1 MNNLKD
7 VLDRMDH
14 VEEKNGVYWA
24 NCPCHNDMMQSVMV
38 TTDNGRLEMACSVCG
53 AGTRQ
58 IMDALYHPKK
68 DDVHDECGNMFKRLN
83 EFKEEQANWFVPGWI
98 PEGQITLL
106 AANGGLGK
114 TTLWTD
120 IVASASA
127 GKRCILDPK
136 DHQREPVVAAFF
148 SAEDSVSKVLLRKL
162 VDAGANLDNIVT
174 MDLVEDKKGLLRNF
188 KFGSAELERF
198 VCEHRPKIC
207 VFDPIQA
214 FLPSKV
220 NMGSRNEMRDCLAP
234 LIALGEK
241 TGTTFLLVCHTNK
254 RKSASGRDRISDSAD
269 LWDISRSVMMMGH
282 TEEEGIRYL
291 SHEKSNYGEQ
301 QDTILYSINQDG
313 IMVREGSSKK
323 RDWDYVADAGKKQ
336 KANRV
341 EPCKR
346 DILKLLTEAPEHI
359 MRSPALKEEILR
371 RGYTEVTHNRARG
384 ELSDD
389 GYIRCDQIYSGS
401 MKGWY
406 VRLCADGEPKWEEPV
421 PFDQKPEGGQD
432 QK

>member
-24 NCPCHNDMMQSVMV
+24 NCPCHNDVMQSVMV
-38 TTDNGRLEMACSVCG
+38 TTDNGRPEMACSVCG
-53 AGTRQ
+53 AGTKQ

-68 DDVHDECGNMFKRLN
+68 DAVRDECGSMFKRLN
-83 EFKEEQANWFVPGWI
+83 EFKEEKANWFIPGWV
-98 PEGQITLL
+98 PEGKITLL

-127 GKRCILDPK
+127 GKRCVLDPK
-136 DHQREPVVAAFF
+136 DHHREPVVAAFF

-198 VCEHRPKIC
+198 VCENRPKIC

-214 FLPSKV
+214 FLPSKI

-269 LWDISRSVMMMGH
+269 LWDISRSVMMMGY

-313 IMVREGSSKK
+313 IMVREGSSRK
-323 RDWDYVADAGKKQ
+323 RDCDYVAAAGKGRKE
-336 KANRV
+336 NRV
-341 EPCKR
+341 EVCKR

-359 MRSPALKEEILR
+359 MRSPALKEEIRR
-371 RGYTEVTHNRARG
+371 RGHTEVTYNRARS
-384 ELSDD
+384 ELSED
-389 GYIRCDQIYSGS
+389 GHIRNEQINSSS
-401 MKGWY
+401 MRGWF
-406 VRLCADGEPKWEEPV
+406 VRLCADGEPKWEELV
-421 PFDQKPEGGQD
+421 PFDKEPSGGQD